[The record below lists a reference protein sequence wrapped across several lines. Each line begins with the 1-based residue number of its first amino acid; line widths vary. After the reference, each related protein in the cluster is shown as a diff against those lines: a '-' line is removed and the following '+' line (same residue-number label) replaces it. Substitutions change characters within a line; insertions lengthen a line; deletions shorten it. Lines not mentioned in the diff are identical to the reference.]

1 MGSRDGYVILVTGC
15 AGFIGAN
22 LVRRLLRE
30 GATVLGV
37 DNLRTGS
44 MSNLRDLESNLD
56 FTFIELD
63 VCDREAMLS
72 LIDVVP
78 GRLHEIY
85 HLAGIASPPAYME
98 YPQETLDVCYLGTK
112 YALEIAD
119 FFHARFLLASTS
131 EVYGQPEISP
141 QTEAYRGCVNTW
153 GNRACYDEGK
163 RVAETLC
170 FVAERAGADIRV
182 ARIFNTYGPHM
193 QADDGRVVTNTLR
206 AIFSGEPITIYGSGD
221 QTRCFTFVDD
231 LVDGLLLLMDSGM
244 LGPTNIGSE
253 EEITVNDLVARA
265 RAVVAK
271 NFPDVELHSAVK
283 RLGIDA
289 DDPRQR
295 RPDCSKVEQIGWRA
309 TTSLEEGLKKMIEW
323 IRDRSD

>member
-1 MGSRDGYVILVTGC
+1 MIFVTGC

-22 LVRRLLRE
+22 LVRRLLLE

-44 MSNLRDLESNLD
+44 MGNLRDIKRHPE

-72 LIDVVP
+72 LVDLFP
-78 GRLHEIY
+78 GQLHEVY

-112 YALEIAD
+112 NALEVSS
-119 FFHARFLLASTS
+119 FFRARFLLASTS
-131 EVYGQPEISP
+131 EVYGQPEVSP

-170 FVAERAGADIRV
+170 FVAERAGADVRV
-182 ARIFNTYGPHM
+182 ARIFNTYGPYM

-206 AIFSGEPITIYGSGD
+206 AIFNEDPIPIYGSGE

-244 LGPTNIGSE
+244 LGPTNIGSDA
-253 EEITVNDLVARA
+253 EITVNALVART
-265 RAVVAK
+265 RALIAK
-271 NFPDVELHSAVK
+271 EFPDVSLQSK
-283 RLGIDA
+283 TKYLGIDA

-295 RPDCSKVEQIGWRA
+295 RPDCSKIAQIGWRA
-309 TTSLEEGLKKMIEW
+309 TTTLEEGLKKMIEW
-323 IRDRSD
+323 IRDGAE